1 MKYTIDSNMIQFEQ
15 GNNQI
20 SVSIHELEHI
30 LQKAKIKEAISNEKL
45 CENTGNLIYSIFD
58 VDHHIVCPPDDFEE
72 YYVSCAYGTV
82 NPFSLGLWGK
92 HGDKWY
98 RINEYYHSAR
108 DKGVQLTDQEY
119 YSALKE
125 FVGDRPIKA
134 IIIEPS
140 AASFVQTIL
149 NHGEYRVIK
158 ANDTILHGIR
168 QVQGALLNDQI
179 FFAPCCTNAIR
190 EFSTYRWGY
199 NTHKFGPKRA
209 DDHAMDDI
217 RFFVSTILNN

>member
-1 MKYTIDSNMIQFEQ
+1 MKYTIDNNTIQFEQ
-15 GNNQI
+15 ENNKI
-20 SVSIHELEHI
+20 SVSVGELEHI
-30 LQKAKIKEAISNEKL
+30 LQKAKIKDELSKEKL

-58 VDHHIVCPPDDFEE
+58 VDHHVVCPPDDFEE

-98 RINEYYHSAR
+98 RINEYYYSAR
-108 DKGVQLTDQEY
+108 EKGFQLTDHEY
-119 YSALKE
+119 YNALKE

-134 IIIEPS
+134 IIIGPS
-140 AASFVQTIL
+140 AASFIQIIL
-149 NHGEYRVIK
+149 RSGEYKVIK
-158 ANDTILHGIR
+158 ANDTILYGIR
-168 QVQGALLNDQI
+168 QVQGALNNDKI

-199 NTHKFGPKRA
+199 NTHKLGPEKA
-209 DDHAMDDI
+209 GDHAMDDI
-217 RFFVSTILNN
+217 RFFVSTILYK

>member
-1 MKYTIDSNMIQFEQ
+1 MKYTINNNTIQFEQ

-20 SVSIHELEHI
+20 SVSIEELEHI
-30 LQKAKIKEAISNEKL
+30 LQKVKIKDAISSKKP
-45 CENTGNLIYSIFD
+45 CENIDNLIYPMFD
-58 VDHHIVCPPDDFEE
+58 TDHHIVRLPDDFEE
-72 YYVSCAYGTV
+72 YYVSCDYGTV

-92 HGDKWY
+92 HGNKWY
-98 RINEYYHSAR
+98 RINEYYYSAR
-108 DKGVQLTDQEY
+108 EKGFQLTDQEY
-119 YSALKE
+119 YNALKE

-140 AASFVQTIL
+140 AASFVQTVL

-158 ANDTILHGIR
+158 ANNTILRGIR

-199 NTHKFGPKRA
+199 NIHKFGPKRA
-209 DDHAMDDI
+209 NDHAMDDV
-217 RFFVSTILNN
+217 RFFVSTILNK